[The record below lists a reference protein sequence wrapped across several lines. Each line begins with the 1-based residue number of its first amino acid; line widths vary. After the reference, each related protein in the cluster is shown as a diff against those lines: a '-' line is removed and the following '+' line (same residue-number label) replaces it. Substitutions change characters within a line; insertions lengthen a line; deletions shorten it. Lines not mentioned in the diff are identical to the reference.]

1 MAACPVSDHQLRAV
15 LDLSPPVNPDV
26 RAGQVAKPL
35 PGVASVGADYWDGKA
50 EIMTRPPNRQP
61 AAKAGVSLNRALSKL
76 GLCSRKQAEL
86 LIAEGRVRV
95 GGKVVRDAALRVDLD
110 RDRIA
115 VDGERVAAEA
125 KVYLMVNKPRGLVTT
140 RDDPQARGTVY
151 DCLAGLDLPFVSP
164 VGRLDKA
171 SEGLL
176 LMTNDTHWANRLL
189 DPASHVAK
197 TYHVQIG
204 TAPDEAMLARFR
216 DGAVVDGELLSASSI
231 ELLRSGGRTAWLEI
245 VLDEGRNRQIR
256 RLLGAFDV
264 EVLRLVRVAIGG
276 LLLGELAKGKARHLT
291 AEELA
296 LLARAG

>member
-1 MAACPVSDHQLRAV
+1 MRRALELESKALARPSDRQAAAP
-15 LDLSPPVNPDV
+15 
-26 RAGQVAKPL
+26 K
-35 PGVASVGADYWDGKA
+35 
-50 EIMTRPPNRQP
+50 
-61 AAKAGVSLNRALSKL
+61 VSLNRALSKL

-95 GGKVVRDAALRVDLD
+95 GGKVARDPSLRVDLE
-110 RDRIA
+110 RDSIA
-115 VDGERVAAEA
+115 IDGGRVVAER
-125 KVYLMVNKPRGLVTT
+125 KVYLMLNKPRGLVTT
-140 RDDPQARGTVY
+140 RDDPQGRGTVY
-151 DCLAGLDLPFVSP
+151 ECLDGLDLPFVSP

-176 LMTNDTHWANRLL
+176 LMSNDTRWANGLL

-204 TAPDEAMLARFR
+204 SVPGEALLERFR
-216 DGAVVDGELLSASSI
+216 EGVEVDGELLTASSV

-256 RLLGAFDV
+256 RLLGAFDI

-276 LLLGELAKGKARHLT
+276 LQLGELAKGKARHLT
-291 AEELA
+291 AGELA
-296 LLARAG
+296 MLVA